1 MLKKIGIDSICF
13 NNRGSD
19 IVKYIKYKDGQKKLA
34 GTAYEDIE
42 EAYYDIIGVI
52 KYAIQLGYRNI
63 FLQGHSL
70 GATKLVY
77 ALNEMERKNNEYLKA
92 ISGVILLSLVDIP
105 YIFNKF
111 TNPKYHEY
119 AKRKEKENSILELMP
134 QECFIHPI
142 SVKNFLKYTKYNNEI
157 DFAKFSQENYKFEK
171 INSINLPLFM
181 RWGNNK
187 ELIEKDAK
195 EQVDFMNK
203 KINNIFKDINY
214 IDGANHTF
222 SDKEE
227 ILANQICDFLQK
239 YIK

>member
-1 MLKKIGIDSICF
+1 
-13 NNRGSD
+13 
-19 IVKYIKYKDGQKKLA
+19 
-34 GTAYEDIE
+34 
-42 EAYYDIIGVI
+42 
-52 KYAIQLGYRNI
+52 
-63 FLQGHSL
+63 
-70 GATKLVY
+70 
-77 ALNEMERKNNEYLKA
+77 MERKNNEYLKA